1 MKHAPSSA
9 LSRASLLACA
19 SLCAVSTAH
28 AVNGT
33 WTGTTSP
40 GLWSDTAN
48 WSSGTIADGAGST
61 ADFNTLDL
69 PDGLFIAALDT
80 PRTLGSLTVGDTD
93 TATAGSW
100 LVDNNVDPL
109 NILTLSGTPT
119 VTVNALGTAATA
131 EISAQIAGTEGLVKA
146 GAGTLSL
153 SGLNTYSGTTSVNAG
168 TLNLN
173 SATAIGTSSL
183 TLAGGNLGATGPAV
197 TLTTNN
203 TQTWGSN
210 FTFAGPSNLN
220 LGTGAVGTG
229 GVARDVTVDAGILT
243 VGGVITSP
251 GLTKSGAGQLT
262 LNGNNLATL
271 TGGKT
276 FKAGIVTLG
285 GGQANV
291 QNAIGP
297 TTATLTFEGGTL
309 TLNQGTFNATTW
321 GNLANPIT
329 VASGQT
335 GTLNCP
341 PRGAFTS
348 IVSGAGTLNLGIRDT
363 RWDFNANF
371 VTGFTGTLNVFSTI
385 NPAFGD
391 LRVNGTGQFAT
402 TKLHIGPSVFM
413 SQIFNPPNNTVGT
426 PQNIGQ
432 LSGDAGSILSGQPV
446 NGRYVNWTIG
456 ALNTNSTFAGTVQNG
471 TGACRIYKVGTGTL
485 TLTGNNTYTGNAAGV
500 AGTQVNAGTLSIGD
514 GGATGSLGATD
525 AAVASGATLIF
536 NRDNTAAST
545 YPGILSGA
553 GNVIKRGTGRVNFH
567 GVNTYTA
574 GTAIEGGIIGV
585 NNASSL
591 GNPAGPV
598 NFTVADGGVQAT
610 APGVVDAHS
619 YNVATGL
626 TATFGGVTAADALE
640 ITTAI
645 AGAGNLSVGGL
656 GVLTLSGANTYA
668 GTTTVTSGTLAA
680 ANISGSATSSGAV
693 ALNGGNL
700 GGNGTISGNVSTATG
715 TGLKPGAVTPTSSA
729 VGNLSVGGL
738 ALAGGTTLNAEF
750 ASTSSYDT
758 ITVTT
763 GSALTSS
770 ASLGDPVLVDL
781 KVANSVAKWS
791 TPGTYDL
798 IQFTGSFTG
807 NPDDLFEV
815 PLSSQQ
821 VGNTYSFSNTGS
833 SIRLTIAGPPP
844 HVWNVNASGTWTNA
858 GNWDIGAP
866 NGTGAIAHFDAA
878 ITGPQTVTL
887 DANQISGAL
896 QFNNASAYT
905 IDASGG
911 SVLSLDQFL
920 TADAE
925 IDVLLGNHVISAGL
939 SLVDPL
945 AISLNAAAD
954 SIALNG
960 DITGSV
966 GITKLSPGNLTLG
979 GNNTAL
985 SGNIAF
991 SNGTLTFAPNG
1002 LGTGSLTLDNAS
1014 LVWAPGNNQ
1023 DITASRTV
1031 TFGNNPVTFAMDDD
1045 VTLAN
1050 NFGGAGTAN
1059 LTKDGIGKLTLTAD
1073 TTFTGNLTVLN
1084 GNLNL
1089 GNGGATGSTVGG
1101 INLANAGSVLTVSRS
1116 GDHTVGNLISGTGSL
1131 VLDGTGIQSLTQANT
1146 FSGTTVINGGTALL
1160 VSPLALQA
1168 SSLVYNNVGG
1178 AISFD
1183 GNFNAT
1189 IGSLE
1194 GNKNLVLENSSL
1206 GAVALTVG
1214 GNNMGTTYTGVLSG
1228 AGSLTKVGTGTMALT
1243 GAHTFA
1249 GSTQVNGGAL
1259 ELDATVTLTNTTI
1272 GVGATGRLTSN
1283 GATISASLPS
1293 NVANG
1298 GTGGAIFEQF
1308 SGSATFAGSLNSIG
1322 NANNVA
1328 RIQVD
1333 GGTFTAASM
1342 QLGRT
1347 ASSFTAEPAAASTL
1361 DGLQINGGDV
1371 NIAGNL
1377 TLWNNSANSSINTR
1391 IDSGSL
1397 DVGGVVTVGLNN
1409 AGRWSVVHVAGGTF
1423 TAADAVTGVQL
1434 GATTQGDAAFLT
1446 SGGVATA
1453 ERFQFGQGALAGT
1466 SVVHVSGGEL
1476 YVGSGGMV
1484 VGTSNPG
1491 FIATLRLS
1499 GGTLGAKAPW
1509 STAIPVATSNSFTVK
1524 AADAANAAQNITLS
1538 GPITGTGSLVKSG
1551 AGTLTVSGT
1560 YSYSGGTDVA
1570 QGTLTLDSGTLSDT
1584 GIVDVTTGAVLNLNF
1599 AGTDTVD
1606 EFSIDG
1612 ILQGE
1617 GTFGAIGSGADTET
1631 ALITGTGILLVLPND
1646 PFVPW
1651 ADSFG
1656 LAGLDAEKTADPD
1669 DDGLNNLQ
1677 EFAFDSDPTSGAA
1690 SGKIRSR
1697 IETVGAD
1704 QALVIT
1710 LPVRTGAVFAG
1721 TPAKSSTI
1729 DEVTYSIQGSNT
1741 LAAFDQ
1747 AVSEIAESSAGMPAL
1762 STGWTYRTFRLD
1774 GAVPTR
1780 GATGFLRADVA
1791 DATP

>member
-1 MKHAPSSA
+1 MKNAPSGA

-19 SLCAVSTAH
+19 SLCAVSTAQ
-28 AVNGT
+28 AANGT
-33 WTGTTSP
+33 WTGTTTP

-48 WSSGTIADGAGST
+48 WSSAIIADGAGST
-61 ADFNTLDL
+61 ADFSTLDL
-69 PDGLFIAALDT
+69 PDGLFITALDT
-80 PRTLGSLTVGDTD
+80 PRTLGSLTFGD
-93 TATAGSW
+93 TATASAGSW
-100 LVDNNVDPL
+100 LVDNNLDPL

-119 VTVNALGTAATA
+119 VTVNALGAGATA

-153 SGLNTYSGTTSVNAG
+153 SGLNTYSGTTLVTGG

-203 TQTWGSN
+203 TQTWGAN

-229 GVARDVTVDAGILT
+229 GVAREITVDAGILT

-251 GLTKSGAGQLT
+251 GLTKSGPGQLT

-291 QNAIGP
+291 QNAIGA

-348 IVSGAGTLNLGIRDT
+348 AVSGAGTLNLGIRDT
-363 RWDFNANF
+363 RWDFNANL
-371 VTGFTGTLNVFSTI
+371 TGFTGTLNVSSTI
-385 NPAFGD
+385 SPAFGD

-402 TKLHIGPSVFM
+402 TKLHLGASVFM

-426 PQNIGQ
+426 GQNIGQ
-432 LSGDAGSILSGQPV
+432 LSGDAGSILSGQPI

-456 ALNTNSTFAGTVQNG
+456 ALNTDSTFAGTIQNG

-500 AGTQVNAGTLSIGD
+500 AGTQVNAGTLAIGN

-525 AAVASGATLIF
+525 AAVASGATLVF

-585 NNASSL
+585 NNAASL
-591 GNPAGPV
+591 GNVAGPV
-598 NFTVADGGVQAT
+598 SFTVSDGGVQAT

-619 YNVATGL
+619 YSIATGL
-626 TATFGGVTAADALE
+626 TATFGGVTAADSLE

-680 ANISGSATSSGAV
+680 ANLSGSATSSGAV

-700 GGNGTISGNVSTATG
+700 GGSGSIAGTVTTATG

-763 GSALTSS
+763 GSALTST

-821 VGNTYSFSNTGS
+821 VGNTYTFSNTGS

-896 QFNNASAYT
+896 QFNNANAYT
-905 IDASGG
+905 IDAAGG

-954 SIALNG
+954 SLALNG
-960 DITGSV
+960 DITGSA

-979 GNNTAL
+979 GNNSAL

-991 SNGTLTFAPNG
+991 SNGTLTFASNG
-1002 LGTGSLTLDNAS
+1002 LGTGNLTLDNAS

-1023 DITASRTV
+1023 DITAARTV

-1045 VTLAN
+1045 VTLAS

-1089 GNGGATGSTVGG
+1089 GNGGASGSVTGA
-1101 INLANAGSVLTVSRS
+1101 INLANIGSVLTISRS
-1116 GDHTVGNLISGTGSL
+1116 GDHTIGNLISGTGSL
-1131 VLDGTGIQSLTQANT
+1131 VLNGPGIQSLTQANT
-1146 FSGTTVINGGTALL
+1146 FNGTTTIAGGTALL
-1160 VSPLALQA
+1160 VNPLALQ
-1168 SSLVYNNVGG
+1168 SSTVLYNNAGG
-1178 AISFD
+1178 SIDFD

-1189 IGSLE
+1189 FGALD
-1194 GNKNLVLENSSL
+1194 GDRNLVLENSSL
-1206 GAVALTVG
+1206 GSVALTVG
-1214 GNNMGTTYTGVLSG
+1214 GNGSSTTYTGILSG
-1228 AGSLTKVGTGTMALT
+1228 AGSFTKTGAGVMALT
-1243 GAHTFA
+1243 GAHTFT
-1249 GSTQVNGGAL
+1249 GSTLVSGGAL
-1259 ELDATVTLTNTTI
+1259 ELDTTVTLNNTTVS
-1272 GVGATGRLTSN
+1272 VGATGRLTSN
-1283 GATISASLPS
+1283 GAAISASLLS

-1298 GTGGAIFEQF
+1298 ATGGAVFQQF
-1308 SGSATFAGSLNSIG
+1308 SGSASFAGGLNSNG
-1322 NANNVA
+1322 NANQQGL
-1328 RIQVD
+1328 IQVD
-1333 GGTFTAASM
+1333 GGTLTAASM

-1347 ASSFTAEPAAASTL
+1347 AQNITTEPAAGSLT
-1361 DGLQINGGDV
+1361 DGLSINGGDV
-1371 NIAGNL
+1371 DITGALNMGTASG
-1377 TLWNNSANSSINTR
+1377 ANSTVNVR

-1397 DVGGVVTVGLNN
+1397 DIGGPVTVGLNN
-1409 AGRWSVVHVAGGTF
+1409 GGRWSVVDVAGGIF

-1434 GATTQGDAAFLT
+1434 GSAFQGNAAFLT
-1446 SGGVATA
+1446 RGGIASV

-1466 SVVHVSGGEL
+1466 SVVHVSAGEL

-1484 VGTSNPG
+1484 VGSSNGG
-1491 FIATLRLS
+1491 FVATLRLS
-1499 GGTLGAKAPW
+1499 GGTLAAKAPW
-1509 STAIPVATSNSFTVK
+1509 STAIPVATANSFTVK
-1524 AADAANAAQNITLS
+1524 AADASNAAQNITLS
-1538 GPITGTGSLVKSG
+1538 GPVTGTGSLIKSG
-1551 AGTLTVSGT
+1551 LGTLTVSGT
-1560 YSYSGGTDVA
+1560 YSYSGGTNVT

-1584 GIVDVTTGAVLNLNF
+1584 GIVDVATGAVLNLNF

-1612 ILQGE
+1612 APQGE

-1631 ALITGTGILLVLPND
+1631 ALITGTGLLLVLPND

-1651 ADSFG
+1651 AASFG

-1669 DDGLNNLQ
+1669 KDGLSNLQ
-1677 EFAFDSDPTSGAA
+1677 EFAFDGNPTSGAA

-1710 LPVRTGAVFAG
+1710 LPVRSGAVFAG
-1721 TPAKSSTI
+1721 TPAKTSTI
-1729 DEVTYSIQGSNT
+1729 DEVIYSIQGSNT
-1741 LAAFDQ
+1741 SAAFDQ
-1747 AVSEIAESSAGMPAL
+1747 AVSEIAESSAGMPGL
-1762 STGWTYRTFRLD
+1762 SLGWTYRTFRLD
-1774 GAVPTR
+1774 GAVPAR
-1780 GATGFLRADVA
+1780 GATGFLRADVTA
-1791 DATP
+1791 AP